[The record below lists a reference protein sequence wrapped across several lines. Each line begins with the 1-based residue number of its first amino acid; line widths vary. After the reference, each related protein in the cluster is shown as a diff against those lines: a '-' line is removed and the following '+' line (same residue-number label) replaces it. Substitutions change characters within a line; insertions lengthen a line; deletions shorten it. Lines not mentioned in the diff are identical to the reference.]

1 MNSTSKENKPKRTQT
16 FFADWE
22 ISDST
27 SLPDHISTVNKK
39 KDTEKN
45 TCHYIVEWQLF

>member
-1 MNSTSKENKPKRTQT
+1 MNSTSKENKPKRAQT
-16 FFADWE
+16 FFPDWE

-27 SLPDHISTVNKK
+27 SLPDHISMVNKK

-45 TCHYIVEWQLF
+45 TRQYIVSWQLH